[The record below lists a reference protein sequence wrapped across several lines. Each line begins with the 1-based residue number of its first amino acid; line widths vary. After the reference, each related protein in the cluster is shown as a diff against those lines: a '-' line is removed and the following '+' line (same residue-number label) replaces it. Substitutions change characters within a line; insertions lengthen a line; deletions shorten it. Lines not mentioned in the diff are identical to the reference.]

1 MIQRLFDLA
10 APIWRVMATVGDLI
24 LLNLLLIASC
34 LPVVTAGA
42 GFTAAFDTARRLH
55 DRTDSGIAR
64 TFWKS
69 LRANLAGASVIW
81 AILGPLG
88 IGIVLAWIFV
98 AADELLVWKF
108 LVSIVYLL
116 VFPFVWAMQA
126 RFENTPLRTLRNAV
140 VVAIGRLPFALGIL
154 VVHVVLLALT
164 ITTWALLPQ
173 ALFPLLALGYP
184 LAIYGS
190 TPLLERAL
198 APLLGD

>member
-10 APIWRVMATVGDLI
+10 APIWRVMSLVGDLI

-42 GFTAAFDTARRLH
+42 GFTALFDTSRRLH
-55 DRTDSGIAR
+55 DRTDGGVAR
-64 TFWKS
+64 TFWRS
-69 LRANLAGASVIW
+69 FRANLAGASAIW
-81 AILGPLG
+81 ALVGPLG

-98 AADELLVWKF
+98 AADELLVWK
-108 LVSIVYLL
+108 LLISIVYLL

-126 RFENTPLRTLRNAV
+126 RFENTPMRTLRNAV
-140 VVAIGRLPFALGIL
+140 VVAIGRLPIAAGVLAI
-154 VVHVVLLALT
+154 HVVLLALVAA
-164 ITTWALLPQ
+164 TWLLMPQ

-184 LAIYGS
+184 LAAYGS

-198 APLLGD
+198 APLIR

>member
-10 APIWRVMATVGDLI
+10 APIWRVMAMVGDLI

-42 GFTAAFDTARRLH
+42 GFTATFDTARRLH
-55 DRTDSGIAR
+55 DRTDSGVAR

-81 AILGPLG
+81 AFIGPIG

-98 AADELLVWKF
+98 AADELLVWKL

-140 VVAIGRLPFALGIL
+140 VVAIGRLPFALGVL
-154 VVHVVLLALT
+154 VMHVVLLALA

-184 LAIYGS
+184 LAVYGS